1 MVLNK
6 ISKVIHNPE
15 IVGIYVKTR
24 NKKAVKHYLS
34 LKQARKQMLKAC
46 DRVDELLN
54 QNKGIKDIIDFV
66 SSELHLI
73 KYPIAWYALIRK
85 FNPEIIVETGT
96 SMGWSTFMI
105 LNALKR
111 EKEGHLYSFDLN
123 DSESVKKDGGVG
135 YLVPDD
141 LKKHWTLKIGD
152 TKKQLKPLLEKLG
165 QIDMFIHDSEHSY
178 ETMMF
183 EYSLAWKFLKK
194 NGILCSD
201 DINHSKAFDEFTTI
215 HKNEIKDLNKFEE
228 IERASDKKNLRPW
241 FCYFFKKLN

>member
-1 MVLNK
+1 
-6 ISKVIHNPE
+6 
-15 IVGIYVKTR
+15 
-24 NKKAVKHYLS
+24 
-34 LKQARKQMLKAC
+34 MLKAC

-152 TKKQLKPLLEKLG
+152 TKKQLEPLLKKLG

-215 HKNEIKDLNKFEE
+215 HKNKIENLYKFEE

-241 FCYFFKKLN
+241 IGYFFKKLI